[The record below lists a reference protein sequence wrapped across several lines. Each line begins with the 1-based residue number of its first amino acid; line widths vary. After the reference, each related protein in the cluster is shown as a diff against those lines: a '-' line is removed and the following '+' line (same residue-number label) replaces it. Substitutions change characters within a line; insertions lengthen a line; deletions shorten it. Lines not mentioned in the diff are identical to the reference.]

1 MPTTGRRRGPRPFRP
16 LDWGVREGQLPG
28 APAGRAHSGA
38 HRRCTGFPPPAT
50 CPAGVA
56 SAVGVSDTCRLQE
69 LGPPCGECGGGRLGA
84 GTGAVWEEQGGWGED
99 GGPRTE
105 SRGRRAGSR
114 TRRLQARSSRVWQGP
129 CRGRC
134 AQRRRPAACQGLGPL
149 GPLPSRAARRPGGGD
164 RPRGRRG
171 PGRHVSPAEAQPLLL
186 TIRGTL
192 PHAFLEDASST
203 RELTAASTRAGGGG
217 QVGCGRSCAPHRA
230 GAGGPAKGQ
239 AGKLFWRGQATGQLI
254 SWGKSPGARN
264 VP

>member
-1 MPTTGRRRGPRPFRP
+1 MPP
-16 LDWGVREGQLPG
+16 PG
-28 APAGRAHSGA
+28 AGPTARRVWWRTAGRG
-38 HRRCTGFPPPAT
+38 
-50 CPAGVA
+50 
-56 SAVGVSDTCRLQE
+56 D
-69 LGPPCGECGGGRLGA
+69 GGRLGGA
-84 GTGAVWEEQGGWGED
+84 GWLG
-99 GGPRTE
+99 
-105 SRGRRAGSR
+105 RGRRAEAAGPAPGR
-114 TRRLQARSSRVWQGP
+114 ADCRRGSSRVWQGP
-129 CRGRC
+129 CRGCC
-134 AQRRRPAACQGLGPL
+134 AQWRRPAACQGLGPL

-203 RELTAASTRAGGGG
+203 RELTAASTRAGGWG

-230 GAGGPAKGQ
+230 GAGGPVKGQ